1 MANRWGNSGWLY
13 LFIYLAPKSLQMVI
27 AAMKLKDVYSL
38 LLGRKVMTNLD
49 SILKSRGITLST
61 KVHLVKASSH
71 VWMWQLDYKESW
83 MLKNWCFCIVVL
95 EKTLESPLDC
105 KGIYPVHPKRNQSWA
120 FIGRTDVEAE
130 TPIFWTPDVKSWL
143 IWKDL
148 DVEERLKAGGEGDNR
163 GWDGWMASPTHWTWV
178 WVNSGSWWLTGRP
191 GALQFMGLQR
201 VGHDWVTELNW
212 TLKFRILSY
221 NGQKS

>member
-27 AAMKLKDVYSL
+27 AAMKLKDAYSL

-49 SILKSRGITLST
+49 SILKSRDITLST

-105 KGIYPVHPKRNQSWA
+105 KGIHPVHPKRNQSWA
-120 FIGRTDVEAE
+120 FIGRTDVEAK
-130 TPIFWTPDVKSWL
+130 TPILWTPDVKSWL